1 MQELFQDIISNAIA
15 FRPKGEIIGYTRGHR
30 PLRAHRFGRGEF
42 LISLIAGCHADEP
55 VGPRL
60 LDRLVVYLDQLAPNS
75 SLLKDYQ
82 WWIVPHANPDGEEV
96 NKQWFA
102 GHDDAMDLVQYLT
115 HHKRELPGDDME
127 FGFPR
132 NEDDIDARPENRSI
146 AKWWQKAGQSFKLH
160 VSLHGMAFAAG
171 PWFLIEPT
179 WASRCELIKTV
190 CRKAVDEMGYR
201 LHDVDR
207 QGEKGFYRLEEG
219 FCTRPDSEAMAQHFS
234 DHQDESTACK
244 FRPSSMEVIR
254 TLGDDVLTLVSEMPL
269 FLLPNV
275 GETLGPPDPEALL
288 WKQRIEMWKAQLI
301 RGGKAEDLIREE
313 ARGHGIEAMSIQDQ
327 MQLQWTFIVA
337 GVRQAQVNA
346 TQK

>member
-1 MQELFQDIISNAIA
+1 
-15 FRPKGEIIGYTRGHR
+15 
-30 PLRAHRFGRGEF
+30 
-42 LISLIAGCHADEP
+42 
-55 VGPRL
+55 
-60 LDRLVVYLDQLAPNS
+60 
-75 SLLKDYQ
+75 
-82 WWIVPHANPDGEEV
+82 
-96 NKQWFA
+96 
-102 GHDDAMDLVQYLT
+102 MDLVQYLT

-132 NEDDIDARPENRSI
+132 NEDDIDARPENSSI
-146 AKWWQKAGQSFKLH
+146 AKWWQKADQSFKLH

-244 FRPSSMEVIR
+244 FRPSSMAVSY
-254 TLGDDVLTLVSEMPL
+254 THLTLP
-269 FLLPNV
+269 
-275 GETLGPPDPEALL
+275 T
-288 WKQRIEMWKAQLI
+288 KA
-301 RGGKAEDLIREE
+301 
-313 ARGHGIEAMSIQDQ
+313 
-327 MQLQWTFIVA
+327 
-337 GVRQAQVNA
+337 
-346 TQK
+346 